1 MATIEGKSSAEWF
14 KDAAQR
20 QKRSNAYAK
29 YEKPAKAKPARQ
41 TAAMPKVENHA
52 SPDKAPEPK
61 KDLNTLIRTTQ
72 EQITK
77 ARTPEVPKKAEPAKP
92 ARPAPGPAKGNEH
105 RWNADLKEAK
115 QAGRVRSIVRR
126 SEDEG
131 RSSLHRLQSEARA
144 KVAAEAGRK
153 KQRESDEW
161 ESKNFLEK
169 ADAAVGKVEK
179 PVLKAVGQAAA
190 AGAKAGKA
198 YVDMQAGYLGR
209 ARRWLGGDPDARR
222 RLQAAK

>member
-29 YEKPAKAKPARQ
+29 YEEPTKPEPARQ
-41 TAAMPKVENHA
+41 TAAMPKPA
-52 SPDKAPEPK
+52 SPAKAESKPDLDK
-61 KDLNTLIRTTQ
+61 LISSTQ
-72 EQITK
+72 AMITK
-77 ARTPEVPKKAEPAKP
+77 ARGGSEASKKAEPAK
-92 ARPAPGPAKGNEH
+92 ARPAPGQAKGNEH

-161 ESKNFLEK
+161 ESKNFFEK
-169 ADAAVGKVEK
+169 ADAAVGAVEK
-179 PVLKAVGQAAA
+179 PVLKAASKVTV

-222 RLQAAK
+222 RLAAAK

>member
-29 YEKPAKAKPARQ
+29 YEEPAKPEAAKTAPKPASHASPAKAA
-41 TAAMPKVENHA
+41 
-52 SPDKAPEPK
+52 EPK
-61 KDLNTLIRTTQ
+61 KDLVSLIRTTQ

-77 ARTPEVPKKAEPAKP
+77 ARTPEAPKKAEPAK
-92 ARPAPGPAKGNEH
+92 ARPAPGQAKGNEH
-105 RWNADLKEAK
+105 RWNADLNEAK

-169 ADAAVGKVEK
+169 ADAAVDKIEK
-179 PVLKAVGQAAA
+179 PALKAVGQAAV

>member
-29 YEKPAKAKPARQ
+29 YEEPAKAEPARQ
-41 TAAMPKVENHA
+41 TATMPKPASHA
-52 SPDKAPEPK
+52 SPAKAAEPK
-61 KDLNTLIRTTQ
+61 KDLDTLISSTQ
-72 EQITK
+72 AQITK
-77 ARTPEVPKKAEPAKP
+77 ARGTPEAKKAEPAK
-92 ARPAPGPAKGNEH
+92 ARPAPGQAKGNEH
-105 RWNADLKEAK
+105 RWNADLNEAK

-169 ADAAVGKVEK
+169 ADAAVGAVEK
-179 PVLKAVGQAAA
+179 PILKGAGRAAEAGGKAAIAVGSAA
-190 AGAKAGKA
+190 
-198 YVDMQAGYLGR
+198 AGYLGR

>member
-29 YEKPAKAKPARQ
+29 YEEPAKAAPARQ
-41 TAAMPKVENHA
+41 AAAMPKAENHA
-52 SPDKAPEPK
+52 SPAKAPEPK
-61 KDLNTLIRTTQ
+61 KDLDTLIRTTQ

-77 ARTPEVPKKAEPAKP
+77 ARGTPEAPKKAEPAKA
-92 ARPAPGPAKGNEH
+92 ARPAPGQAKGNEH
-105 RWNADLKEAK
+105 RWNADLNEAK

-144 KVAAEAGRK
+144 KVVAEAGRK

-161 ESKNFLEK
+161 DSKNFLEK
-169 ADAAVGKVEK
+169 ADAAVGAVEK
-179 PVLKAVGQAAA
+179 PLLKAAGKVAV

-222 RLQAAK
+222 RLAAK

>member
-29 YEKPAKAKPARQ
+29 YEEPTKPEPARQ
-41 TAAMPKVENHA
+41 TAAMPKPASHA
-52 SPDKAPEPK
+52 SPAKAAEPK
-61 KDLNTLIRTTQ
+61 KDLDTLIRSTQ

-77 ARTPEVPKKAEPAKP
+77 ARTPEAPKKAEPAKP
-92 ARPAPGPAKGNEH
+92 SRPAPGQAKGSEAEWTAK
-105 RWNADLKEAK
+105 RDAAK

-169 ADAAVGKVEK
+169 ADAAVDKIEK
-179 PVLKAVGQAAA
+179 PALKAVGQATV

-198 YVDMQAGYLGR
+198 YADMQAGYLGR

-222 RLQAAK
+222 RLAAAK

>member
-29 YEKPAKAKPARQ
+29 YEEPARQ
-41 TAAMPKVENHA
+41 TAAMPKAENYA
-52 SPDKAPEPK
+52 SPAKTASKP
-61 KDLNTLIRTTQ
+61 DLDTLIRTTQ

-77 ARTPEVPKKAEPAKP
+77 ARTPEAPKKAEPAK
-92 ARPAPGPAKGNEH
+92 ARPAPAQAKGTEAEWTAK
-105 RWNADLKEAK
+105 RDAAK

-169 ADAAVGKVEK
+169 ADAAVDKIEK
-179 PVLKAVGQAAA
+179 PALKAVGQVIE

-222 RLQAAK
+222 RLQAAKAAK